1 MYLAILE
8 KIVKNR
14 NLLMFEKIISTVDI
28 KRLPHRYSEVSLG
41 SVEQISKH
49 ISDFGLHAAKYGFIS

>member
-14 NLLMFEKIISTVDI
+14 NFLMFEKYYLDI
-28 KRLPHRYSEVSLG
+28 KRLSHTYSEVSLG
-41 SVEQISKH
+41 PREQISKH
-49 ISDFGLHAAKYGFIS
+49 ISNFGPHAAKYGSIS